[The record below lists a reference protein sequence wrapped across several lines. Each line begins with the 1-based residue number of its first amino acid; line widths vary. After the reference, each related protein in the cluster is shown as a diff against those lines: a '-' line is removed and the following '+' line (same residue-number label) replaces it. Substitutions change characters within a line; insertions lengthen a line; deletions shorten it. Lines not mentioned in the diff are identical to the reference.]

1 MRAPEEELKR
11 LLLASE
17 LDLLERIRKRCDDLQ
32 ARVGDDPALKE
43 SIRRVIVEVLRESGL
58 HDHDR
63 LARALAPL
71 IVSSMR
77 EEIRNSRDMMVDAL
91 YPITGRLVAAAVR
104 NAFTELMEKLNRKL
118 DEGISVERWKAK
130 LQAKATGQSEA
141 EILLNRNP
149 PFEIDE
155 IFIIHRPTG
164 LLIERVDAQGD
175 AEDTIDSDLVSGM
188 LTAIMAFVQ
197 DAFDDAEGGELR
209 TLAFGESQLFLQTS
223 PNVILAA
230 RTNGTAP
237 ANFETTLQ
245 EMFFGI
251 LERWSDFIAEF
262 DGDSA
267 QDQKAAFNSDLQARV
282 RDLQKA
288 RAENFRGRSWKARAV
303 IAVLL
308 ILAVIWPGLSFYDD
322 YRASVI
328 EDRAR
333 GVIASQEALTGYP
346 ITLRYDKDTKAL
358 IIEGLLPSSESRQ
371 QLTAELNRRLPQ
383 IEKRLQLGSL
393 RQARGDEVGRGKLAS
408 LRDELGRLKSVFTQ
422 ALADLETK
430 TQSSNSDIA
439 QEFSKA
445 VGTLERTLQQN
456 QNLTTE
462 DIAKAIGDL
471 ESVILRRQDRTRRGL
486 AAELEKLELARRT
499 LEQRLTKL
507 ETDARAPLQ
516 RLKAWIARHALFLSD
531 GSEFRDPRRTDALL
545 GDLAALIKL
554 APSNV
559 RIRVVG
565 YTDSAGSERI
575 NKELSIER
583 AKVAIQKLRDFG
595 VSNDRLIP
603 VGRSAERSL
612 AAGGRSEGNN
622 RRVEFEIAF
631 SGE

>member
-17 LDLLERIRKRCDDLQ
+17 LDLLEKIRKRCDDLQ
-32 ARVGDDPALKE
+32 ARVGDDPKLKD

-63 LARALAPL
+63 LAHALAPL

-104 NAFTELMEKLNRKL
+104 NAFAELMEKLNRKL
-118 DEGISVERWKAK
+118 DEGFSVERWKAK
-130 LQAKATGQSEA
+130 LQAKATGRSEA

-149 PFEIDE
+149 PFDIDE
-155 IFIIHRPTG
+155 IFIIHRATG
-164 LLIERVDAQGD
+164 LLIERNNTQADAKD
-175 AEDTIDSDLVSGM
+175 AIDSDLMSGM

-197 DAFDDAEGGELR
+197 DAFNDADGGELR

-223 PNVILAA
+223 PSVILAA
-230 RTNGTAP
+230 KTNGTAP

-245 EMFFGI
+245 EMFFGV
-251 LERWSDFIAEF
+251 LERWSDFLANF
-262 DGDSA
+262 DGDA
-267 QDQKAAFNSDLQARV
+267 GQDQKSAFRGDLQVRI

-288 RAENFRGRSWKARAV
+288 RSANFRGRSWKAHAV
-303 IAVLL
+303 VAVVL
-308 ILAVIWPGLSFYDD
+308 ILAVIWPALSLYDH
-322 YRASVI
+322 YRASAI

-333 GVIASQEALTGYP
+333 RVIDAQEALIGYP
-346 ITLRYDKDTKAL
+346 IKLHYDKDTKAL

-371 QLTAELNRRLPQ
+371 QLTDELNQHFPQ
-383 IEKRLQLGSL
+383 IEKSLQLSSL
-393 RQARGDEVGRGKLAS
+393 RQARDDEVGRGNLTS

-422 ALADLETK
+422 ALVDLETK
-430 TQSSNSDIA
+430 TQTSNSDVV

-445 VGTLERTLQQN
+445 VGSLERTLQQD
-456 QNLTTE
+456 QSLTKE
-462 DIAKAIGDL
+462 DIAKTIGNL

-486 AAELEKLELARRT
+486 TAELEKLELARRT
-499 LEQRLTKL
+499 LEQRLAKL

-516 RLKAWIARHALFLSD
+516 RLKAWIARHALFISD

-545 GDLAALIKL
+545 GDLAALIKS

-575 NKELSIER
+575 NKELSVER
-583 AKVAIQKLRDFG
+583 AKVIIQKLRALG
-595 VSNDRLIP
+595 VSNDRLIA
-603 VGRSAERSL
+603 VGRSTERSL
-612 AAGGRSEGNN
+612 AAGGRSEENN

>member
-17 LDLLERIRKRCDDLQ
+17 LDLLERIRKRCDELD

-43 SIRRVIVEVLRESGL
+43 SVRRVIVEVLRESGL

-130 LQAKATGQSEA
+130 LQAKATGRSEA
-141 EILLNRNP
+141 EILLSRNP
-149 PFEIDE
+149 PFGIDE

-164 LLIERVDAQGD
+164 LLIERMDTQADAAD
-175 AEDTIDSDLVSGM
+175 AIDSDLMSGM

-197 DAFDDAEGGELR
+197 DAFKDAEGGELR

-223 PNVILAA
+223 PSVILAA
-230 RTNGTAP
+230 KTNGTAP
-237 ANFETTLQ
+237 AEFETTLQ
-245 EMFFGI
+245 ELFFGI
-251 LERWSDFIAEF
+251 LERWSEFLAEF
-262 DGDSA
+262 DGDSV
-267 QDQKAAFNSDLQARV
+267 QDQKIAFRGDLQERF

-288 RAENFRGRSWKARAV
+288 RATNFRGRSWKVRAV
-303 IAVLL
+303 IAIVL
-308 ILAVIWPGLSFYDD
+308 ILVAIWPALSLYDY
-322 YRASVI
+322 YRASAI

-333 GVIASQEALTGYP
+333 RVIAAQEALIGYP
-346 ITLRYDKDTKAL
+346 IKLHYDKDTKAL
-358 IIEGLLPSSESRQ
+358 IIEGLLPSSESRE
-371 QLTAELNRRLPQ
+371 QLTAELDRILPQ
-383 IEKRLQLGSL
+383 VAKSLQLGSL
-393 RQARGDEVGRGKLAS
+393 RQARGDEVGYGNLAS
-408 LRDELGRLKSVFTQ
+408 LQGELGRLKNVFTQ

-430 TQSSNSDIA
+430 TQSSNSEIA

-445 VGTLERTLQQN
+445 VGTLERTLLQK
-456 QNLTTE
+456 QNLTKE
-462 DIAKAIGDL
+462 DISEAIANL
-471 ESVILRRQDRTRRGL
+471 ESIILKRQERTRRGL
-486 AAELEKLELARRT
+486 ALGLERLESARRT
-499 LEQRLTKL
+499 LEQRLAKL
-507 ETDARAPLQ
+507 EANASAPLR
-516 RLKAWIARHALFLSD
+516 RLKAWTARHALFISD

-575 NKELSIER
+575 NKELSVER
-583 AKVAIQKLRDFG
+583 AKVVIQKLRALG
-595 VSNDRLIP
+595 VSNDRLIA
-603 VGRSAERSL
+603 VGRSTERSL
-612 AAGGRSEGNN
+612 AAGERSEEKN